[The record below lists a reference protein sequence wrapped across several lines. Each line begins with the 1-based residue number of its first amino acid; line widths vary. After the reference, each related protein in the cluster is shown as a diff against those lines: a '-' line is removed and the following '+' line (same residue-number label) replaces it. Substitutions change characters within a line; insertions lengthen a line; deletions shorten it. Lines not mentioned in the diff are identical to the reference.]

1 MALTPEEVENKRFQ
15 PTKFRE
21 GYDQVEVD
29 DFLDEV
35 VAELRRLSRE
45 NEELRQKLSACEQR
59 VGELSRSGAA
69 GGTDQAPAPRP
80 EGASPAP
87 ATAASTA
94 AAVAAAKG
102 DRGSP
107 EAITGMLAMAQKL
120 HDDHVR
126 SGEQQRDKIVKEA
139 KEHASH
145 LVHEAEE
152 KRRDTLGSLDRE
164 RSLLERKID
173 ELRAYEREYRSR
185 LKAYLES
192 QLRELENRGS
202 VAGPAPDS
210 GAPAGAAAG
219 NQPAGRP
226 ASQPTPAAGGS
237 DGG

>member
-59 VGELSRSGAA
+59 VGELSRSGAS
-69 GGTDQAPAPRP
+69 GGTEEAPAPRSQGP
-80 EGASPAP
+80 SPAP
-87 ATAASTA
+87 PTVASTT
-94 AAVAAAKG
+94 AAVAAAKA

-107 EAITGMLAMAQKL
+107 EAITGMLAMAQQL

-126 SGEQQRDKIVKEA
+126 TGEQQRDKIITEA
-139 KEHASH
+139 KEHASR

-152 KRRDTLGSLDRE
+152 TRRDTLGSLERE

-192 QLRELENRGS
+192 QLRELETRGS
-202 VAGPAPDS
+202 LAGGSPDS
-210 GAPAGAAAG
+210 GVPATAATG
-219 NQPAGRP
+219 SQPAGRS
-226 ASQPTPAAGGS
+226 APAAGGP